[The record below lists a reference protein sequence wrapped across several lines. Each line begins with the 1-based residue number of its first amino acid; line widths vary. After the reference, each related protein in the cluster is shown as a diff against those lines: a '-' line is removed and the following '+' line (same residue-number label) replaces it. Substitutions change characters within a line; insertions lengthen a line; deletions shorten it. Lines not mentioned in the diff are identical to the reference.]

1 MTTTTQMTPGQ
12 AEDAVLQL
20 TYDIVDIARAGLGVS
35 EGEATRMASAIVRG
49 LRQRYGGVRLGQRG
63 LYIPAPGKEE
73 RNAAVR
79 REFDGT
85 NGPEVM
91 RRHGIKRSTLYAIVG
106 QRNRN
111 GSNRNGIGGTGPAVQ
126 AAP

>member
-91 RRHGIKRSTLYAIVG
+91 RRHGIKRSTLYTIVG

>member
-1 MTTTTQMTPGQ
+1 M
-12 AEDAVLQL
+12 
-20 TYDIVDIARAGLGVS
+20 
-35 EGEATRMASAIVRG
+35 
-49 LRQRYGGVRLGQRG
+49 
-63 LYIPAPGKEE
+63 
-73 RNAAVR
+73 R

-91 RRHGIKRSTLYAIVG
+91 RRHGIKRSTLSAIVG

>member
-1 MTTTTQMTPGQ
+1 MTPTRMTTGQ

-20 TYDIVDIARAGLGVS
+20 SYDIVEIARTGLGVP
-35 EGEATRMASAIVRG
+35 EGEATRMAATIVQG

-85 NGPEVM
+85 NGPDVM

>member
-1 MTTTTQMTPGQ
+1 MTTMPTIHPET
-12 AEDAVLQL
+12 AEA
-20 TYDIVDIARAGLGVS
+20 IK
-35 EGEATRMASAIVRG
+35 SA
-49 LRQRYGGVRLGQRG
+49 VRLGQRG

-85 NGPEVM
+85 NGAEVM

-106 QRNRN
+106 QR
-111 GSNRNGIGGTGPAVQ
+111 SRNGIGGTGPAVQ